1 MVYWWKKHRYYVD
14 CFIKSQNRYIEVKSI
29 WTAEKG
35 KDVIFLKQKVLKDA
49 GYKCEIWIYNKK
61 GECHK

>member
-1 MVYWWKKHRYYVD
+1 MKSLLYGILMKNEKKHRYYVD
-14 CFIKSQNRYIEVKSI
+14 CFIKSQNRCIEVKSI

-49 GYKCEIWIYNKK
+49 GYKCEIWI
-61 GECHK
+61 